1 VRKTWGYLAAGWA
14 VLFAAVHLYWGLGG
28 KTGLDVSA
36 GPLAQNRPVL
46 FVAVGL
52 FGVAAALLVGAVIA
66 VLLARLDVPPK
77 LLLVIGAAVA
87 WLLLVRGIGLTIL
100 MATGVVHA
108 GDGITDGQL
117 NWSYLLWNPWFILG
131 GLCFLL
137 AWRRAR
143 TARPVREGTP

>member
-1 VRKTWGYLAAGWA
+1 MRTTWGYLAAGWA
-14 VLFAAVHLYWGLGG
+14 VVFAGVHLYWGFGG

-36 GPLAQNRPVL
+36 GPLAESRPTA
-46 FVAVGL
+46 FVVIGL

-66 VLLARLDVPPK
+66 VLLARLDEPPK
-77 LLLVIGAAVA
+77 PLLVLGVLAA
-87 WLLLVRGIGLTIL
+87 WLLLVRGIGLTLL
-100 MATGVVHA
+100 MALGVVHA

-117 NWSYLLWNPWFILG
+117 TWTYLLWNPWFILG

-143 TARPVREGTP
+143 TARPARAGKP